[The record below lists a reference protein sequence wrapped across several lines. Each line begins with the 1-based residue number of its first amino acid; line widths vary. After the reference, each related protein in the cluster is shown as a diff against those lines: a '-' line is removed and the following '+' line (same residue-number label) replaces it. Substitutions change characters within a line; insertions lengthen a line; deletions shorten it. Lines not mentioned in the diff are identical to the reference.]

1 MCNTLKYI
9 EMCDYKFT
17 YIYIHIYMKPQK
29 GYICALTYVCAYP
42 NRTHLYVN
50 QMQSISGQLGHK

>member
-1 MCNTLKYI
+1 
-9 EMCDYKFT
+9 
-17 YIYIHIYMKPQK
+17 MKPQK
-29 GYICALTYVCAYP
+29 GYICALTHVCAYP